1 MKFCMCTTAKTLVG
15 KCIRKF
21 CLMLSKLVLQRK
33 QITGG
38 LVCVYV
44 FSMDVYVIVF
54 QVRQGCTSVRSNGK

>member
-44 FSMDVYVIVF
+44 FSMDVYVMNCF
-54 QVRQGCTSVRSNGK
+54 SSETGLHFSEN